1 MMLIKC
7 GKSRK
12 IRRDISSINYEAVS
26 GNEQQILHYLFSCLN
41 VDFNEGGLL

>member
-7 GKSRK
+7 GKNRE
-12 IRRDISSINYEAVS
+12 IRRNISSINHEAVS

-41 VDFNEGGLL
+41 ADFNEGGLL